1 MLDTPGLLDR
11 PMEDRN
17 AIEQQ
22 AIAALEHVGSVALF
36 LFDASGACGTPP
48 DEQLHL
54 LEEVRGLLPGTPLEV
69 ITSKADLLKPL
80 PAAWDEVK
88 AAEQAWREAGSEG
101 LPDLPLLHDE
111 EGRITLSA
119 LEDVGMDAL
128 RMHLVRLCAEKNEV
142 DPLALPEGWHRS
154 DKV

>member
-1 MLDTPGLLDR
+1 M
-11 PMEDRN
+11 
-17 AIEQQ
+17 
-22 AIAALEHVGSVALF
+22 
-36 LFDASGACGTPP
+36 
-48 DEQLHL
+48 
-54 LEEVRGLLPGTPLEV
+54 EV

-80 PAAWDEVK
+80 PAAQDEVK

-142 DPLALPEGWHRS
+142 DPLALPDG
-154 DKV
+154 

>member
-1 MLDTPGLLDR
+1 M
-11 PMEDRN
+11 
-17 AIEQQ
+17 
-22 AIAALEHVGSVALF
+22 
-36 LFDASGACGTPP
+36 
-48 DEQLHL
+48 
-54 LEEVRGLLPGTPLEV
+54 
-69 ITSKADLLKPL
+69 
-80 PAAWDEVK
+80 K

-142 DPLALPEGWHRS
+142 DPMALPEGWHRS
-154 DKV
+154 DKA

>member
-1 MLDTPGLLDR
+1 MCIRDR
-11 PMEDRN
+11 
-17 AIEQQ
+17 
-22 AIAALEHVGSVALF
+22 F

-48 DEQLHL
+48 EEQLHL
-54 LEEVRGLLPGTPLEV
+54 LEEVKTLLPGTPLEV

-101 LPDLPLLHDE
+101 LPDLPLLNDE

-119 LEDVGMDAL
+119 LEDVGLDAL

-142 DPLALPEGWHRS
+142 DPMALPEGWHRS
-154 DKV
+154 DKA